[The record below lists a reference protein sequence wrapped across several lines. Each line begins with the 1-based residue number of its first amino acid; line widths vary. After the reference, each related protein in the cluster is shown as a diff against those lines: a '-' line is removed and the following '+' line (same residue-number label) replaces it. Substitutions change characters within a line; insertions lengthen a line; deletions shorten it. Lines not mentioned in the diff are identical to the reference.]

1 MQEAGRGGAATT
13 DLPLNFQKTPAQT
26 ERHTQQARTH
36 ILPAKS
42 LHLHPLWI
50 NNGQMHCMPY
60 LENHRSCDGA
70 KPVFAAPNPAR
81 VAPCEGKQ
89 TI

>member
-50 NNGQMHCMPY
+50 NNGQMHIIALAM
-60 LENHRSCDGA
+60 
-70 KPVFAAPNPAR
+70 APNQSWQPQTQPELLRAK
-81 VAPCEGKQ
+81 GKQ